1 MSTVEDLIVEIEGF
15 CREAGIAEATFG
27 TRAVNDGKFVGRL
40 RVGKGITVATVDRVR
55 GYIAAQRAAAAA
67 KANSSEEA
75 A

>member
-1 MSTVEDLIVEIEGF
+1 MSTVEELISEIEGF

-40 RVGKGITVATVDRVR
+40 RLGKGITVATVDRVR
-55 GYIAAQRAAAAA
+55 GYIATQRAGAAA
-67 KANSSEEA
+67 KTNSAGEA